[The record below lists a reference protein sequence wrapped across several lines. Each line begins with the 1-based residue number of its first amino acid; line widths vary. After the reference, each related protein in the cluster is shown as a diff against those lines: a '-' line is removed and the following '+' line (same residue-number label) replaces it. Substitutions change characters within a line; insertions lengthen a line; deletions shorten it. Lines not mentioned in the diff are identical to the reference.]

1 MHRWG
6 GRENDR
12 AIAAARLEKDEH
24 TSSIQAQLAA
34 KVKKSGKRI
43 AQVFAEFD
51 ADGGGTVDYDELRL
65 GLRSLGVQLTNVE
78 FEKMTKIWDQ
88 SGSGEINY
96 FEFAN
101 DLRDA
106 EQIRS
111 LKEQQEREGQR
122 QEEQ

>member
-1 MHRWG
+1 
-6 GRENDR
+6 
-12 AIAAARLEKDEH
+12 
-24 TSSIQAQLAA
+24 
-34 KVKKSGKRI
+34 
-43 AQVFAEFD
+43 
-51 ADGGGTVDYDELRL
+51 
-65 GLRSLGVQLTNVE
+65 
-78 FEKMTKIWDQ
+78 MTKIWDQ

-122 QEEQ
+122 QEEQYK